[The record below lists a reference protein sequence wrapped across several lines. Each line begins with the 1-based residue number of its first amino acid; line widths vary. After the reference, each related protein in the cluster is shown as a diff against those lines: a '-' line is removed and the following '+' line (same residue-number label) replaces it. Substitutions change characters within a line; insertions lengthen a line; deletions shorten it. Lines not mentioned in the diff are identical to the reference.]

1 MTRPLAVFAALAAG
15 VVLAGCGTAATPTP
29 TPSSA
34 APTPTPSGSTIVV
47 EPTPDPT
54 VNPEALP
61 GSAYLRVSATAEAAG
76 ERVRLQLTFSR
87 ATTAATAQ
95 RDFDALLQEC
105 PNAIESQ
112 LDIFVGYEPTGV
124 ITSRL
129 EVDGDWPEGMRFAV
143 SAGGTIA
150 SLGEGADIL
159 PSTDEPGMF
168 GCSVPIV
175 TGPGRATFSSLLLG
189 DPNRADR
196 ADLDAAL
203 AQGLFGFEPDA
214 GSAVPI
220 RWRDCVIQL
229 SSSAQRAATENAW
242 VLPGEWGDGCLI
254 GDGGTV

>member
-1 MTRPLAVFAALAAG
+1 MTRPLAVIAALATGA
-15 VVLAGCGTAATPTP
+15 VLAGCGSGASPTP

-34 APTPTPSGSTIVV
+34 APTPTPSGSTVV
-47 EPTPDPT
+47 DPTPDPT
-54 VNPEALP
+54 VNPDALP

-76 ERVRLQLTFSR
+76 ERVRLELTFSR
-87 ATTAATAQ
+87 ATTAATSQ

-143 SAGGTIA
+143 SAGGSIA
-150 SLGEGADIL
+150 SIGEGADVL
-159 PSTDEPGMF
+159 PSSDEPGMF

-175 TGPGRATFSSLLLG
+175 TGPARATFASLLLG
-189 DPNRADR
+189 DPVRADR

-203 AQGLFGFEPDA
+203 AMGLFGFESDA

-229 SSSAQRAATENAW
+229 SASAQRAAAENAW
-242 VLPGEWGDGCLI
+242 VLPGEWGQGCLI